1 MLTRYTLSLDD
12 AKAVAAGAASKAR
25 KEGWS
30 VVIAILDASGHL
42 LYLERA
48 DGTQLG
54 SVAVAQEKARTALMF
69 RRPSQAFEDMVRD
82 GKTHMMGLP
91 GVTPVAGGLP
101 LSWRG
106 EIVGAIGVSGVLS
119 SQDAEVA
126 QFGAAL
132 LSEVA
137 HGEA

>member
-1 MLTRYTLSLDD
+1 MLVRHTLSLNY
-12 AKAVAAGAASKAR
+12 AKAVAAAAAAKAG

-48 DGTQLG
+48 DGTQLA
-54 SVAVAQEKARTALMF
+54 SVSVAQEKARTALMF
-69 RRPSQAFEDMVRD
+69 RRPSQAFEDMILG

-126 QFGAAL
+126 QSGLAVLA
-132 LSEVA
+132 EDRR
-137 HGEA
+137 

>member
-1 MLTRYTLSLDD
+1 MLVRHTLSLDD
-12 AKAVAAGAASKAR
+12 AKAVAAAAAAKAG

-48 DGTQLG
+48 DGTQLA
-54 SVAVAQEKARTALMF
+54 SVSVAQEKARTALMF
-69 RRPSQAFEDMVRD
+69 RRPSQAFEDMILG

-126 QFGAAL
+126 RSGLAVLA
-132 LSEVA
+132 EDR
-137 HGEA
+137 G

>member
-1 MLTRYTLSLDD
+1 LSLDD
-12 AKAVAAGAASKAR
+12 AKAVAAAAAAKAR
-25 KEGWS
+25 TEGWS

-54 SVAVAQEKARTALMF
+54 SVSVAQEKARTALLF
-69 RRPSQAFEDMVRD
+69 RRPSQAFEDMILS

-119 SQDAEVA
+119 SQDAEIA
-126 QFGAAL
+126 QSGLAVLARI
-132 LSEVA
+132 A
-137 HGEA
+137 

>member
-1 MLTRYTLSLDD
+1 MLTRHTLSLDD
-12 AKAVAAGAASKAR
+12 AKAIAGAAASKAR
-25 KEGWS
+25 KEGWT
-30 VVIAILDASGHL
+30 VVIAILDSSGHL
-42 LYLERA
+42 QYLERA

-54 SVAVAQEKARTALMF
+54 SVTVAQEKARTALMF
-69 RRPSQAFEDMVRD
+69 RRPSQAFEEMILS

-119 SQDAEVA
+119 SQDAQVA
-126 QFGAAL
+126 QAGAAV
-132 LSEVA
+132 LSDAVA
-137 HGEA
+137 GAA

>member
-1 MLTRYTLSLDD
+1 MLIRHTLSLDD
-12 AKAVAAGAASKAR
+12 AKAVAAGAAAKAR
-25 KEGWS
+25 EQGWS
-30 VVIAILDASGHL
+30 VVIAIVDASGHL

-54 SVAVAQEKARTALMF
+54 SVGVAQEKARTALMF
-69 RRPSQAFEDMVRD
+69 RRPSQAFEDMVLG
-82 GKTHMMGLP
+82 GKTNMMGLP

-106 EIVGAIGVSGVLS
+106 ETVGAIGVSGVLS

-126 QFGAAL
+126 QSGQAVL
-132 LSEVA
+132 TEMV
-137 HGEA
+137 

>member
-12 AKAVAAGAASKAR
+12 AKGIAGAAASKAR

-30 VVIAILDASGHL
+30 VVIAILDSSGHL
-42 LYLERA
+42 QYLERA

-54 SVAVAQEKARTALMF
+54 SVTVAQEKARTALMF
-69 RRPSQAFEDMVRD
+69 RRPSQAFEDMILS

-119 SQDAEVA
+119 SQDAQVA
-126 QFGAAL
+126 QAGAAVL
-132 LSEVA
+132 TDAVSGA
-137 HGEA
+137 A

>member
-1 MLTRYTLSLDD
+1 MLVRHTLSLDD
-12 AKAVAAGAASKAR
+12 AKAVAAAAAAKAG

-48 DGTQLG
+48 DGTQLA
-54 SVAVAQEKARTALMF
+54 SVSVAQEKARTALMF
-69 RRPSQAFEDMVRD
+69 RRPSQAFEDMILG
-82 GKTHMMGLP
+82 GKIHMMGLP

-119 SQDAEVA
+119 SQDRSKSV
-126 QFGAAL
+126 
-132 LSEVA
+132 V
-137 HGEA
+137 

>member
-1 MLTRYTLSLDD
+1 MLSRHTLSLDD
-12 AKAVAAGAASKAR
+12 AKAVAAGAATKAR
-25 KEGWS
+25 EEGWS

-69 RRPSQAFEDMVRD
+69 RRPSQAFEDMILS

-119 SQDAEVA
+119 SQDAEIA
-126 QFGAAL
+126 QSGLAAL
-132 LSEVA
+132 TENRA
-137 HGEA
+137 

>member
-12 AKAVAAGAASKAR
+12 AKTVAAGAASKAR

-54 SVAVAQEKARTALMF
+54 SVTVAQEKARTALMF
-69 RRPSQAFEDMVRD
+69 RRPSQAFEDMVRN
-82 GKTHMMGLP
+82 GKTYMMGLP

-101 LSWRG
+101 LTWRG

-126 QFGAAL
+126 ESGSAA

>member
-1 MLTRYTLSLDD
+1 MLIRHTLSLDD
-12 AKAVAAGAASKAR
+12 AKSVAAGAAAKAR
-25 KEGWS
+25 EHGWT

-54 SVAVAQEKARTALMF
+54 SVGVAQEKARTALMF
-69 RRPSQAFEDMVRD
+69 RRPSQAFEDMILG
-82 GKTHMMGLP
+82 GKIQMMGLP

-119 SQDAEVA
+119 SQDAEIA
-126 QFGAAL
+126 QCGLAVLTQIA
-132 LSEVA
+132 
-137 HGEA
+137 

>member
-1 MLTRYTLSLDD
+1 MLIRHTLSLDD
-12 AKAVAAGAASKAR
+12 AKAVAAGAAAKAR
-25 KEGWS
+25 EKGWS
-30 VVIAILDASGHL
+30 VVIAILDASGQL

-54 SVAVAQEKARTALMF
+54 SVSVAQEKARTALMF
-69 RRPSQAFEDMVRD
+69 RRPSQAFEDLILS

-101 LSWRG
+101 LSWRD

-119 SQDAEVA
+119 SQDAEIA
-126 QFGAAL
+126 ESGLAILTQIA
-132 LSEVA
+132 
-137 HGEA
+137 

>member
-1 MLTRYTLSLDD
+1 MLVRHTLSLDD
-12 AKAVAAGAASKAR
+12 AKAVAAAAAAKAG
-25 KEGWS
+25 KEGWP

-54 SVAVAQEKARTALMF
+54 SVSVAQEKARTALMF
-69 RRPSQAFEDMVRD
+69 RRPSQAFEDMILG

-126 QFGAAL
+126 QSGLAVLA
-132 LSEVA
+132 EDRR
-137 HGEA
+137 